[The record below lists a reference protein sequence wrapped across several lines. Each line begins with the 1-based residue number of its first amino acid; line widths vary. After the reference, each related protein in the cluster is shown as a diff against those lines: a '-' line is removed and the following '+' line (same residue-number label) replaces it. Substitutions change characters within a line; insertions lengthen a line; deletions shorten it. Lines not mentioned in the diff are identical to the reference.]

1 MFNNNYQGEAMTG
14 YSCYDQKNNYYNN
27 QPNNWN
33 CTVMTPDQSY
43 YADYDREMA
52 NAVAEADYLDYY
64 YQGESQVKECHDEEM
79 THIDEPYHCNDNGL
93 YYQHEQQEEYCYE
106 NDSLLSLIVG
116 VQSYLEEQTS
126 AGTIKGKSD
135 SPLYSLQYKMYT
147 YMRQRAC
154 DMGVQL

>member
-1 MFNNNYQGEAMTG
+1 MFNNYYQEQVTTH
-14 YSCYDQKNNYYNN
+14 YSCYDQKNNNYNN

-33 CTVMTPDQSY
+33 CTIMTPEQSY

-64 YQGESQVKECHDEEM
+64 HHGESQIEQYQNQEM
-79 THIDEPYHCNDNGL
+79 TQMNESYPCNDHDL
-93 YYQHEQQEEYCYE
+93 YYQQEEYHYE

-126 AGTIKGKSD
+126 AGTIKGRSD
-135 SPLYSLQYKMYT
+135 SPLYGLQYKMYT